1 MDKTAASCTVGGN
14 VSLDT
19 VTKENSIEISL
30 KSRNKNYHMTQHM
43 VTSAMKLKDTHSLE
57 GKLWHN

>member
-1 MDKTAASCTVGGN
+1 MEEREASCTVGGN

-30 KSRNKNYHMTQHM
+30 KSSNKNYHMTQHM
-43 VTSAMKLKDTHSLE
+43 VTSAMKLKDTCSLE
-57 GKLWHN
+57 GKL

>member
-1 MDKTAASCTVGGN
+1 MEEREASCTVGGN

-19 VTKENSIEISL
+19 VTKENSIEIYL

-43 VTSAMKLKDTHSLE
+43 VTSAVKLKDTCSLE
-57 GKLWHN
+57 GKL